1 MPSKSPDKNIEDFR
15 YDAKLFKQ
23 AYNAGLKAK
32 KIEKEA
38 KRKRNTIVFVCVLSV
53 LLVLTAT
60 VYLVRSGIFQRP
72 TFIKTQDESQVFVK
86 VIEKYEPGEYEKE
99 VYEEDLVD
107 SKAALYADL
116 NNGGIQYIKN
126 SQEQLP
132 IASITK
138 LMSALVV
145 LNNYELEEEVEVKR
159 DWYDEEDMSWSLGL
173 DKGDNATVETL
184 LKAMLI
190 SSYNDAAYVLAQH
203 MEGGL
208 EAFVESMNDYAE
220 QLGLIDTQ
228 FNNPSGLDSNGGN
241 ISTIEDLYRLATV
254 VYRNDFIMDTLTKS
268 YADLKWDIGED
279 RIYTTNA
286 LMGQYGNIAG
296 KTGYT
301 ELSGG
306 CFLGITQEG
315 KLTIILGSEE
325 RFEDTEKLLIEL

>member
-1 MPSKSPDKNIEDFR
+1 
-15 YDAKLFKQ
+15 
-23 AYNAGLKAK
+23 
-32 KIEKEA
+32 
-38 KRKRNTIVFVCVLSV
+38 
-53 LLVLTAT
+53 
-60 VYLVRSGIFQRP
+60 
-72 TFIKTQDESQVFVK
+72 
-86 VIEKYEPGEYEKE
+86 
-99 VYEEDLVD
+99 
-107 SKAALYADL
+107 
-116 NNGGIQYIKN
+116 
-126 SQEQLP
+126 
-132 IASITK
+132 
-138 LMSALVV
+138 
-145 LNNYELEEEVEVKR
+145 
-159 DWYDEEDMSWSLGL
+159 MSWSLGL